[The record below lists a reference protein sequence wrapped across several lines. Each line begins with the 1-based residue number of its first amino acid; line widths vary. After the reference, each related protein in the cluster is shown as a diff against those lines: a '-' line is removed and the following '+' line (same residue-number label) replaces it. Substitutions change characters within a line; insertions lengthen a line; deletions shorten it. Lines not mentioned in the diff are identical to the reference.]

1 MLVALVALLQQAT
14 YTGILISGSKRK
26 GKTGNSM
33 NLSFNIWN
41 LQIVLY
47 FEAWKP
53 ALQEKKS
60 LFQSKQG
67 SFEFVGL
74 YNHLQLKVSYGIGGV
89 WKKHAVG
96 YLF

>member
-47 FEAWKP
+47 IEAWKP
-53 ALQEKKS
+53 ALQEKNFFSNQNKGHLS
-60 LFQSKQG
+60 LSDCTMTYSSKF
-67 SFEFVGL
+67 STE
-74 YNHLQLKVSYGIGGV
+74 
-89 WKKHAVG
+89 
-96 YLF
+96 